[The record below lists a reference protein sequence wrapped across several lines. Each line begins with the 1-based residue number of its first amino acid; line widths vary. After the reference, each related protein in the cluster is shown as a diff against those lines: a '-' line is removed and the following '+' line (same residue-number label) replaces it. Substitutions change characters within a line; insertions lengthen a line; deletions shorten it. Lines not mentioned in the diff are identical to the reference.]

1 MSISDPALNS
11 AVRLVERLERE
22 LAANP
27 IEAMQRN
34 PGAWSAQARS
44 CQTGHSAVEPA
55 KLRPQPP
62 FSVRDRRAELR
73 YDASAHRDL

>member
-1 MSISDPALNS
+1 MNIGDPALAS

-34 PGAWSAQARS
+34 PSAWSAQVEAR
-44 CQTGHSAVEPA
+44 AP
-55 KLRPQPP
+55 RRQP
-62 FSVRDRRAELR
+62 RGNL
-73 YDASAHRDL
+73 LWK

>member
-1 MSISDPALNS
+1 VPEQEIESKYADGLPLLDPIEDMNIGDPALAS

-34 PGAWSAQARS
+34 PSAWSAQ
-44 CQTGHSAVEPA
+44 VM
-55 KLRPQPP
+55 
-62 FSVRDRRAELR
+62 FM
-73 YDASAHRDL
+73 